1 MKRRLAFTDGSHN
14 ILEIT
19 ESIFVAEGR
28 QSFLWPEGTSFTKAH
43 LSVKSKT
50 MITRPPTRDAET
62 PYYVSI
68 YKVNIYEAFGHT
80 ELWWPPAVNRDFC
93 SSKDVVANGQ
103 GEFEGHS
110 VQNFAYDFKKVMT

>member
-28 QSFLWPEGTSFTKAH
+28 QSFLWPEGISFTKAH
-43 LSVKSKT
+43 LSAKSKA
-50 MITRPPTRDAET
+50 MITRPTRDAET
-62 PYYVSI
+62 PHYVSI

-93 SSKDVVANGQ
+93 SCKDVVANGQ

>member
-1 MKRRLAFTDGSHN
+1 MAFVDASHN
-14 ILEIT
+14 ILEVT
-19 ESIFVAEGR
+19 ESIVVAEGR

-43 LSVKSKT
+43 ISVKSKT
-50 MITRPPTRDAET
+50 MITRPTRDAET

-93 SSKDVVANGQ
+93 SCKDVVVN
-103 GEFEGHS
+103 GHS
-110 VQNFAYDFKKVMT
+110 VQNFAYDFKKVMK